1 MPVEIKELKVTIE
14 VRPKSLDV
22 REIEKLVLDLFE
34 KERSKVENNITLKAL
49 KKEGIKIK
57 KDKILN
63 FQKVKRLLN

>member
-14 VRPKSLDV
+14 VRPKSLDI

-49 KKEGIKIK
+49 KKEGIK
-57 KDKILN
+57 N
-63 FQKVKRLLN
+63 AR

>member
-49 KKEGIKIK
+49 KKEGIK
-57 KDKILN
+57 N
-63 FQKVKRLLN
+63 AG

>member
-49 KKEGIKIK
+49 KKEGIK
-57 KDKILN
+57 N
-63 FQKVKRLLN
+63 AR

>member
-49 KKEGIKIK
+49 KKEGIK
-57 KDKILN
+57 N
-63 FQKVKRLLN
+63 AS